1 MEVAI
6 YWGYACALDLSERG
20 AIHQRLLEQCGQQEA
35 EFLKVMNRLSPEDRK
50 AVEDYFTTWKALEYT
65 NAQLA
70 YELGLKK
77 GKGK

>member
-1 MEVAI
+1 MEDAI

-20 AIHQRLLEQCGQQEA
+20 AIHQRLLEQCGQQ
-35 EFLKVMNRLSPEDRK
+35 EDRK